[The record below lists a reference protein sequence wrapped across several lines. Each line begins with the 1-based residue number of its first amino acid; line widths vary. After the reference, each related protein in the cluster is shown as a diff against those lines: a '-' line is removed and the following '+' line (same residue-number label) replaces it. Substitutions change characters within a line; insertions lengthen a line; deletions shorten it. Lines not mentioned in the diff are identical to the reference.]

1 MGLLKLFNYSIKT
14 ACNDTDRGD
23 FLRGLQNMLRLL
35 CVLTYDSKVASLL
48 MRDEIE
54 LVKAEIACKRKG
66 ETPPQEAEGA
76 VLLLSREQG
85 ARMGDTEMK
94 VAETAA
100 GIVGRQMEQ

>member
-66 ETPPQEAEGA
+66 ETPPQ
-76 VLLLSREQG
+76 RRR
-85 ARMGDTEMK
+85 ARCCC
-94 VAETAA
+94 
-100 GIVGRQMEQ
+100 